1 MTSEDGVTNI
11 LCHWVGSIK
20 SRVDVFNGNSARIN
34 VLTNKMPAYVD
45 MAGSTRSSIVVA
57 KIDGAGVVTAKDHGM
72 M

>member
-1 MTSEDGVTNI
+1 MTSV

-20 SRVDVFNGNSARIN
+20 SRVDVFNCNGARIN
-34 VLTNKMPAYVD
+34 VLINKMPAYVD

-57 KIDGAGVVTAKDHGM
+57 EIDGTSVVTVEDHRM